1 MPIGLMSKKGYPMKL
16 GLKKI
21 FAVLVTIFTLGFYIP
36 PVDLSN
42 DAEKETDDLLSSTNS
57 SAEKEESLLTDI
69 GQENDHEESLSDVDF
84 SELETSD
91 NYVHLFTE
99 LAKEQ
104 TLHKLGPRIS
114 HKVEDDILLEVFPS
128 MEEVITSLLDELDD
142 EEYPYLEI
150 DEQTSSY
157 YGEKIF
163 NIYDNQSKED
173 VVRFHVRRDLRP
185 KDGYWFNF
193 HYHLRED
200 NFEKHHNLGD
210 IYWDKNT
217 PPKWM
222 T

>member
-1 MPIGLMSKKGYPMKL
+1 MKL
-16 GLKKI
+16 RLKKI
-21 FAVLVTIFTLGFYIP
+21 FAVLVTILTLGFYVP
-36 PVDLSN
+36 PVDLGH
-42 DAEKETDDLLSSTNS
+42 DAEKETDDLLSSANSAS
-57 SAEKEESLLTDI
+57 SADKESLLVNID
-69 GQENDHEESLSDVDF
+69 QENAPEETLSDVDF

-91 NYVHLFTE
+91 NYVQQFTE

-104 TLHKLGPRIS
+104 TFHKLGPRIS
-114 HKVEDDILLEVFPS
+114 HKVEDDILLEVFPP
-128 MEEVITSLLDELDD
+128 MEEVITSLLDDLDD
-142 EEYPYLEI
+142 EEFPYLEI

-185 KDGYWFNF
+185 KEGYWFNF